1 MTEHTAPASLTTLAD
16 ELLATAKE
24 ANSGRAARTVHGGAG
39 FSLRQTVIALTAGHG
54 LDEHESP
61 GEATLQ
67 VLRGRVRLVCVTSG
81 TFDGSAGD
89 LLTIPDERHS
99 LEADDDSVV
108 VLTVAVG

>member
-1 MTEHTAPASLTTLAD
+1 MTEHTSSASLTTLAD

-39 FSLRQTVIALTAGHG
+39 FSLRQTVIALVAGRG

-67 VLRGRVRLVCVTSG
+67 VIRGEVRLECVTSG
-81 TFDGSAGD
+81 TIPGVAGD

-99 LEADDDSVV
+99 LDADTDSVV
-108 VLTVAVG
+108 LLTVATG